1 LAYREIPIYLCIM
14 DQVEIFKALS
24 NKTRLQIL
32 GWLKEPELN
41 FPEQPNA
48 DFENV
53 GVCVGQIQIK
63 SGLSQSTISEYLSIL
78 QRAELISSTRV
89 GQWTYYKRNK
99 EGLEKLSEII
109 HKAL

>member
-1 LAYREIPIYLCIM
+1 M

-32 GWLKEPELN
+32 TWLKEPELH

-78 QRAELISSTRV
+78 QRADLINSTRL

-99 EGLEKLSEII
+99 EGLKKLSEII
-109 HKAL
+109 NTEL

>member
-1 LAYREIPIYLCIM
+1 MVYREIPIYLCVM

-53 GVCVGQIQIK
+53 GVCVGQIQLK

>member
-1 LAYREIPIYLCIM
+1 M

-32 GWLKEPELN
+32 NWLKEPGQN

-63 SGLSQSTISEYLSIL
+63 AGLSQSTISEYLSIL
-78 QRAELISSTRV
+78 QRADLVSATRV
-89 GQWTYYKRNK
+89 GQWTYYKRNP
-99 EGLEKLSEII
+99 EGLEKLTAII
-109 HKAL
+109 NQEL